1 MMKIL
6 VLAGG
11 SDQIALINELKS
23 RGHYVILLDYFENPP
38 AKKYADK
45 HIVASTL
52 DIPKVREVAAEEKVD
67 LVCTACTDQA
77 LLTVAKVSEELN
89 LPCYISYETALN
101 VTNKSYMKKVM
112 MDNRIPTSKYVIV
125 DSLDLTAISGF
136 DYPLV
141 VKPVDCNSSKG
152 VKRVENEEYLLKY
165 LKEAIAYSRTNTAIV
180 EEFKK
185 GEEISADFY
194 VEEERVIY
202 LSATMSTKIKNRKS
216 FTILQ
221 SCYPVVNEMQEQK
234 LIEIATQIS
243 QSFHLK
249 NTPLLVQLI
258 MKDDTFSVLEFSARM
273 GGGSKYNLIKVISG
287 VDIMSEYVNLIL
299 GIKPDIKPCKMVNY
313 AHMNYIYCN
322 PGILSEIRGLEDLRQ
337 EGIINSYFE
346 YKTPGMEICHA
357 ETSGDRPAGYLV
369 VADTQDELMRKER
382 IANNRIH
389 VLDEKGE
396 DIMMHNLI

>member
-1 MMKIL
+1 
-6 VLAGG
+6 
-11 SDQIALINELKS
+11 
-23 RGHYVILLDYFENPP
+23 
-38 AKKYADK
+38 
-45 HIVASTL
+45 
-52 DIPKVREVAAEEKVD
+52 
-67 LVCTACTDQA
+67 
-77 LLTVAKVSEELN
+77 
-89 LPCYISYETALN
+89 
-101 VTNKSYMKKVM
+101 
-112 MDNRIPTSKYVIV
+112 
-125 DSLDLTAISGF
+125 
-136 DYPLV
+136 
-141 VKPVDCNSSKG
+141 
-152 VKRVENEEYLLKY
+152 
-165 LKEAIAYSRTNTAIV
+165 
-180 EEFKK
+180 
-185 GEEISADFY
+185 
-194 VEEERVIY
+194 
-202 LSATMSTKIKNRKS
+202 MSTKIKNRKS